1 MLANHSFLKNTLYL
15 QTGWADIGLTQ
26 QGRDQA
32 VAAGRAVKL
41 AVKKGILPYKEL
53 EVYDAEGVMRKE
65 QIPAVDVAFC
75 SLLKRAADT
84 MNLILNEIHLAEP
97 LDGPKTKNTQ
107 MESRDDIDYHY
118 HIPIIQSWRL
128 NERHY
133 GALVG
138 LSKEGA
144 ERLYGKIRLTRWRDS
159 WDVPPPPMPLQMLKK
174 WDKMA
179 HCQPVTIVNRGQ
191 TAAHRDVDDYAS
203 RASCVKILEH
213 AYKHG
218 SNQIIPETT
227 ITNDPKDEALQTFM
241 PPSESLYNTYER
253 VMPLWLQGIIPHLR
267 AGRTVLVVGH
277 ANTIRS
283 MLFAIDP
290 DIVTKENSKQVKI
303 PSALPLVYEF
313 VDAHQSRLLGMIEEN
328 AQTMMTGVKD
338 GKLYINGRECSK
350 VVPGNLRVIKPLR
363 HSTSLN
369 SNHTANE
376 VIYSDE
382 VNRSKKEM
390 KYSLNGVWVETEET
404 KSVSFCTEAGR
415 QAGEQDIA

>member
-1 MLANHSFLKNTLYL
+1 
-15 QTGWADIGLTQ
+15 
-26 QGRDQA
+26 
-32 VAAGRAVKL
+32 
-41 AVKKGILPYKEL
+41 
-53 EVYDAEGVMRKE
+53 
-65 QIPAVDVAFC
+65 
-75 SLLKRAADT
+75 
-84 MNLILNEIHLAEP
+84 MNLILNEVHLAVP
-97 LDGPKTKNTQ
+97 LDKHKSSSD
-107 MESRDDIDYHY
+107 ECVDYQY

-144 ERLYGKIRLTRWRDS
+144 ERIYGKVRLSRWRDS

-174 WDKMA
+174 WDQQA
-179 HCQPVTIVNRGQ
+179 HCQPVTIVNRGK

-213 AYKHG
+213 TGKKER
-218 SNQIIPETT
+218 SEIENETT
-227 ITNDPKDEALQTFM
+227 ITNDPNDQTLQTFM
-241 PPSESLYNTYER
+241 PPSESLCNTYER
-253 VMPLWLQGIIPHLR
+253 FMPLWLQ
-267 AGRTVLVVGH
+267 
-277 ANTIRS
+277 
-283 MLFAIDP
+283 

-313 VDAHQSRLLGMIEEN
+313 VDAHQSRMLGTIHGDAKEAINGFQE
-328 AQTMMTGVKD
+328 GKVYID
-338 GKLYINGRECSK
+338 GKECSK
-350 VVPGNLRVIKPLR
+350 VVPGNLRVIKPRR

-369 SNHTANE
+369 SQPTANE
-376 VIYSDE
+376 VIYSDQT
-382 VNRSKKEM
+382 NISKKEM

>member
-1 MLANHSFLKNTLYL
+1 M

-26 QGRDQA
+26 QGKDQA
-32 VAAGRAVKL
+32 VAAGRAVKV
-41 AVKKGILPYKEL
+41 AVEQGILPSREL
-53 EVYDAEGVMRKE
+53 EVCDSMGIKRKE
-65 QIPAVDVAFC
+65 QIPTIDVAFC

-84 MNLILNEIHLAEP
+84 MNLILNEVHLAEP
-97 LDGPKTKNTQ
+97 LSNYEKKDMSSASQ
-107 MESRDDIDYHY
+107 SIDYQY

-144 ERLYGKIRLTRWRDS
+144 ERLYGKVRLTRWRDS
-159 WDVPPPPMPLQMLKK
+159 WDIPPPPMPLQMLKK
-174 WDKMA
+174 WDQMA

-203 RASCVKILEH
+203 RASCVKIMELCDKKEKSVLKSDSE
-213 AYKHG
+213 A
-218 SNQIIPETT
+218 S
-227 ITNDPKDEALQTFM
+227 ITNDPKDQTLQTFM
-241 PPSESLYNTYER
+241 PASESLCNTYER
-253 VMPLWLQGIIPHLR
+253 FMPLWLQGITPHLR

-283 MLFAIDP
+283 MLFAIDSEV
-290 DIVTKENSKQVKI
+290 VTKENSKQVKI

-313 VDAHQSRLLGMIEEN
+313 VDAHQSRLLGMIEGDVDK
-328 AQTMMTGVKD
+328 TMNGHKD

-350 VVPGNLRVIKPLR
+350 VVPGNLRVIKPLH
-363 HSTSLN
+363 HSTLLN
-369 SNHTANE
+369 SVHTANE
-376 VIYSDE
+376 AIYSDQ

-390 KYSLNGVWVETEET
+390 KYSLNGKWVETEET
-404 KSVSFCTEAGR
+404 QSVSFCTEAGR

>member
-1 MLANHSFLKNTLYL
+1 MQKS

-26 QGRDQA
+26 QGKDQA

-41 AVKKGILPYKEL
+41 AVKKGILPSKEIEANDSIGVRKRL
-53 EVYDAEGVMRKE
+53 EV
-65 QIPAVDVAFC
+65 PAIDVAFC
-75 SLLKRAADT
+75 SLLKRATDT
-84 MNLILNEIHLAEP
+84 MNLILNEVHLAVP
-97 LDGPKTKNTQ
+97 LDKHKSSSD
-107 MESRDDIDYHY
+107 ECVDYQY

-144 ERLYGKIRLTRWRDS
+144 ERIYGKVRLSRWRDS

-174 WDKMA
+174 WDQQA
-179 HCQPVTIVNRGQ
+179 HCQPVTIVNRGK

-213 AYKHG
+213 TGKKER
-218 SNQIIPETT
+218 SEIENETT
-227 ITNDPKDEALQTFM
+227 ITNDPNDQTLQTFM
-241 PPSESLYNTYER
+241 PPSESLCNTYER
-253 VMPLWLQGIIPHLR
+253 FMPLWLQGITPHLR

-313 VDAHQSRLLGMIEEN
+313 VDAHQSRMLGTIHGDAKEAINGFQE
-328 AQTMMTGVKD
+328 GKVYID
-338 GKLYINGRECSK
+338 GKECSK
-350 VVPGNLRVIKPLR
+350 VVPGNLRVIKPRR

-369 SNHTANE
+369 SQPTANE
-376 VIYSDE
+376 VIYSDQT
-382 VNRSKKEM
+382 NISKKEM